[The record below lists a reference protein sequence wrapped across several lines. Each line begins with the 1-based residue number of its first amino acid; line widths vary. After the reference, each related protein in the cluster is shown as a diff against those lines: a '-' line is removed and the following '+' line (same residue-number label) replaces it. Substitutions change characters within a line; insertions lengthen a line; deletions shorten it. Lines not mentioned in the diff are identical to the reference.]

1 MSTNLEINSNSINN
15 IFGVKHYNVKVIKKK
30 EKPLKY
36 IISVM
41 SYALFIFLLLIGG
54 TLLLYIADIK
64 IRAMK
69 GDYSPPDF
77 NAYVVMSG
85 SMLPTIKVKDI
96 VVTKKVPQE
105 ELEVGDIITFISPDT
120 RFGGI
125 SVTHRII
132 DKYYDESIG
141 SYSYRTQGD
150 NNNIS
155 DSALVPNTNI
165 LGKVILKIPKLGYL
179 QDILSSKG
187 GLIIL
192 VLIPCLTILS
202 YDIMKILKKAGQ
214 KTKLITAE

>member
-1 MSTNLEINSNSINN
+1 MPTNIVLDGNN
-15 IFGVKHYNVKVIKKK
+15 NLFGVKHYKVKVIKKK
-30 EKPLKY
+30 ENIFRY
-36 IISVM
+36 IVSVM

-69 GDYSPPDF
+69 GDYSAPAF

-85 SMLPTIKVKDI
+85 SMLPTIQVKDI
-96 VVTKKVPQE
+96 VVTKKVPE
-105 ELEVGDIITFISPDT
+105 EKLEVGDIITFISPDT

-132 DKYYDESIG
+132 EKYYDESIG

-150 NNNIS
+150 NNNIA
-155 DSALVPNTNI
+155 DSVLVPNKNI
-165 LGKVILKIPKLGYL
+165 LRKVILKVPKLGYL

-187 GLIIL
+187 GLIIV
-192 VLIPCLTILS
+192 VLIPCLVILS
-202 YDIMKILKKAGQ
+202 YDIMKLLKKAGQ
-214 KTKLITAE
+214 KTKLIKE